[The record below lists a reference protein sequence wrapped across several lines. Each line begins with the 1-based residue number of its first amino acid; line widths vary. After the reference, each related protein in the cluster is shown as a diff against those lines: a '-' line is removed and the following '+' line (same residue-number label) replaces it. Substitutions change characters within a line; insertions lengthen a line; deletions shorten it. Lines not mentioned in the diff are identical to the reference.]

1 MKVHSTL
8 VGLIVAIS
16 ACASSAHRQRTA
28 PSPER
33 DWPGTITAAQ
43 KAVAGGRYADAQ
55 QELAA
60 FAQRHPGAPESRETL
75 YWRALFSLDPANH
88 NQDTDSAVK
97 ALDAYLLDGGSAPH
111 REEAQVLR
119 RIALSLDSL
128 SRSGLLIVSSPAD
141 TVMKPFPAMIAR
153 VQELQ
158 KENQKLKDQL
168 DKTNAELDRIK
179 KRLAAP
185 KPDGP

>member
-1 MKVHSTL
+1 MRVHSSIF
-8 VGLIVAIS
+8 GLAIAVA
-16 ACASSAHRQRTA
+16 ACASGAHIRRSTLA
-28 PSPER
+28 PER
-33 DWPGTITAAQ
+33 DWPGTMAAAQ
-43 KAVAGGRYADAQ
+43 KAVAGGRYADAEH
-55 QELAA
+55 ELAS

-75 YWRALFSLDPANH
+75 YWRALFFLDPANH
-88 NQDTDSAVK
+88 NQDTNSAVK
-97 ALDAYLLDGGSAPH
+97 ALDAYLLDGSSAPH
-111 REEAQVLR
+111 RGEAQVLR

-141 TVMKPFPAMIAR
+141 TVMRPFPAMIAR

-168 DKTNAELDRIK
+168 DKTNAELERIK

-185 KPDGP
+185 KPDGM